1 MGMEREDV
9 GRYEK
14 VYWDL
19 KGGENKREKPRESNR
34 DAHPQQ
40 IQDDLTDKN

>member
-1 MGMEREDV
+1 MEMEREDV

-19 KGGENKREKPRESNR
+19 KGEEDRREKPR
-34 DAHPQQ
+34 
-40 IQDDLTDKN
+40 